1 MSKNN
6 TKTKINSLGE
16 VELKWI
22 SLGDVKKY
30 AKFLEQNY
38 SDKDFTLKILFHQLI
53 KPKIKFNT
61 FKKLSDKE
69 IVKLGKA
76 FIKKEDYFFKHFQ
89 DTGVFFQDFRK
100 AIKTQNEKFIEKLG
114 NTFEPIIKST
124 QEMLASF
131 NNNYASVVQPALF
144 CEK

>member
-38 SDKDFTLKILFHQLI
+38 SDKDFTLQILFHQLI

-69 IVKLGKA
+69 I
-76 FIKKEDYFFKHFQ
+76 
-89 DTGVFFQDFRK
+89 
-100 AIKTQNEKFIEKLG
+100 
-114 NTFEPIIKST
+114 
-124 QEMLASF
+124 M
-131 NNNYASVVQPALF
+131 
-144 CEK
+144 